1 MIASMTG
8 YGRASA
14 TSDVGTM
21 TAEIKSVNSRFLE
34 LQLRGDVPAAVEN
47 AARAVVKKYLARGKV
62 NLSLSFSPD
71 LAEKNVSV
79 TVNHPFLA
87 AYMAALGEVAGTKGV
102 KKEKL
107 KLRDLLALPTPFLQV
122 SETAI
127 GEETLLPL
135 AEEATE
141 KAVAALIEMR
151 ETEGANL
158 AVDLSA
164 RLDFL
169 SEKIQ
174 GLKAL
179 QDAVAAHYEARL
191 RERMKKILAD
201 MHAEIDEARLLQ
213 EVAVYAE
220 KTDYTEEIVRFESHI
235 AQFRDILKTGGEVG
249 RRLDFLLQEL
259 NREVNTLGSKAGE
272 GDAITD
278 VLTLKTELEKIRE
291 QVQNLE

>member
-8 YGRASA
+8 YGRAVA
-14 TSDVGTM
+14 VSDMGTM

-34 LQLRGDVPAAVEN
+34 LQIRGDIPVACEN
-47 AARAVVKKYLARGKV
+47 AARAVVKRHLARGKV
-62 NLSLSFSPD
+62 NLALTFSAD
-71 LAEKNVSV
+71 GAGRQVSV
-79 TVNHPFLA
+79 TVNQSLLS
-87 AYMAALGEVAGTKGV
+87 AYTAALGEVASLKGV
-102 KKEKL
+102 KKEKI

-122 SETAI
+122 TETAVD
-127 GEETLLPL
+127 ETLLLEL

-141 KAVAALIEMR
+141 KAVAALVAMR

-158 AVDLSA
+158 AADLSA

-169 SEKIQ
+169 SAKIQ
-174 GLKAL
+174 ELNAS
-179 QDAVAAHYEARL
+179 QNDVSARYAVRL

-201 MHAEIDEARLLQ
+201 IGASPDEARLLQ

-272 GDAITD
+272 CEVINE

>member
-8 YGRASA
+8 YGRGVAKSNL
-14 TSDVGTM
+14 GTM

-34 LQLRGDVPAAVEN
+34 LQVRGDVPAAVEN
-47 AARAVVKKYLARGKV
+47 AARTVVKQRLARGKV
-62 NLSLSFSPD
+62 NLSLAFTPEVS
-71 LAEKNVSV
+71 EKPVTV
-79 TVNHPFLA
+79 TVNRSLLA
-87 AYMAALGEVAGTKGV
+87 AYTAALSEVASQKGI
-102 KKEKL
+102 KKETWR
-107 KLRDLLALPTPFLQV
+107 LRDLLQLPTPFLSV
-122 SETAI
+122 SEAAVD
-127 GEETLLPL
+127 EALLLPL

-158 AVDLSA
+158 ALDLSA

-169 SEKIQ
+169 SAKIQ
-174 GLKAL
+174 GLKAS
-179 QDAVAAHYEARL
+179 QEDVAARYEARL
-191 RERMKKILAD
+191 RERMKKLLAD
-201 MHAEIDEARLLQ
+201 MSVEIDEARLLQ
-213 EVAVYAE
+213 EVAIYAE

-235 AQFRDILKTGGEVG
+235 AQFRDMLAAGGEVG

-272 GDAITD
+272 GDVIND

>member
-8 YGRASA
+8 YGRGAA
-14 TSDVGTM
+14 VSDIGTM

-34 LQLRGDVPAAVEN
+34 LQVRGDVPAAVEN
-47 AARAVVKKYLARGKV
+47 AARAVVKQHLARGKV
-62 NLSLSFSPD
+62 NLSLSFSAD
-71 LAEKNVSV
+71 GSGKQVSV
-79 TVNHPFLA
+79 TVNQSLLD
-87 AYMAALGEVAGTKGV
+87 AYTAALGEVAERKGV

-122 SETAI
+122 SETAVD
-127 GEETLLPL
+127 EETLLPL

-141 KAVAALIEMR
+141 KAVAALVTMR

-158 AVDLSA
+158 AADLSA

-169 SEKIQ
+169 SAKIQ
-174 GLKAL
+174 GLKAS

-191 RERMKKILAD
+191 RERMKKLLAE
-201 MHAEIDEARLLQ
+201 MGAEIDEARLLQ
-213 EVAVYAE
+213 EVAIYAE

-272 GDAITD
+272 GDAIQD

>member
-8 YGRASA
+8 YGRGVAKSNL
-14 TSDVGTM
+14 GTM

-34 LQLRGDVPAAVEN
+34 LQVRGDVPAAVEN
-47 AARAVVKKYLARGKV
+47 AARTVVKQRLARGKV
-62 NLSLSFSPD
+62 NLSLAFSPEVS
-71 LAEKNVSV
+71 EKHVTV
-79 TVNHPFLA
+79 TVNRPLLA
-87 AYMAALGEVAGTKGV
+87 AYTAALGEVASRKGI
-102 KKEKL
+102 KKETWR
-107 KLRDLLALPTPFLQV
+107 LRDLLQLPTPFLSV
-122 SETAI
+122 SEAAVD
-127 GEETLLPL
+127 EALLLPL
-135 AEEATE
+135 AEEATG

-158 AVDLSA
+158 AFDLSA

-169 SEKIQ
+169 SSKIQ
-174 GLKAL
+174 GLKAS
-179 QDAVAAHYEARL
+179 QEDVAARYEARL
-191 RERMKKILAD
+191 RERMKKLLGD
-201 MHAEIDEARLLQ
+201 MSVEIDEARLLQ
-213 EVAVYAE
+213 EVAIYAE

-235 AQFRDILKTGGEVG
+235 AQFRDMLAAGGEVG

-272 GDAITD
+272 GDVIND